1 MIFIDQA
8 TKSFGS
14 NTVFSDLSLTIEKGK
29 NYLLTGPN
37 GSGKTTFLMLIK
49 GLYSFD
55 KGTCVY
61 QKNTIGHNDISL
73 ISKNNKSFFLRLTV
87 KQNLD
92 FFITPA

>member
-37 GSGKTTFLMLIK
+37 GSGKTTF
-49 GLYSFD
+49 
-55 KGTCVY
+55 
-61 QKNTIGHNDISL
+61 
-73 ISKNNKSFFLRLTV
+73 
-87 KQNLD
+87 
-92 FFITPA
+92 